1 MKRKGA
7 ILIITHLWAYCYNT
21 IEEQINLL
29 EYLERAHLANST
41 REEYGITISPTG
53 MPMVGWWH
61 ALLVV
66 GLLVLLSCAVAVI
79 CLVSLSIYM
88 PHLCSFGLHV
98 PPILTGYWRQQ
109 GHPARNA

>member
-41 REEYGITISPTG
+41 REEYGITNSPYHQLECQ
-53 MPMVGWWH
+53 WWSGAI
-61 ALLVV
+61 ALL
-66 GLLVLLSCAVAVI
+66 A
-79 CLVSLSIYM
+79 
-88 PHLCSFGLHV
+88 
-98 PPILTGYWRQQ
+98 
-109 GHPARNA
+109 

>member
-41 REEYGITISPTG
+41 REEYGITISPAG
-53 MPMVGWWH
+53 MPMVVWCH
-61 ALLVV
+61 CLV
-66 GLLVLLSCAVAVI
+66 GLVLLSCAVAVI
-79 CLVSLSIYM
+79 CLVSLSISM
-88 PHLCSFGLHV
+88 
-98 PPILTGYWRQQ
+98 
-109 GHPARNA
+109 

>member
-41 REEYGITISPTG
+41 REEYGITISLAG
-53 MPMVGWWH
+53 MPMVGWCH
-61 ALLVV
+61 CLV
-66 GLLVLLSCAVAVI
+66 GLVLLSCAVAVI

-98 PPILTGYWRQQ
+98 LPILTGYWRQQ